1 MIDDRRSHFRHG
13 QDARGDHF
21 REDMCSAS
29 VACVVDLLAIGIEDQ
44 VEVLILEVGRE
55 GRCREGAEPAARDVQ
70 GIAEHDAGTASDAQ
84 SGIGTGADAD
94 HDAAQSFAGGL
105 GVFEQLRHRGH
116 QSLAN
121 LGLFPSAYFIPEWV
135 SGTAS
140 LRNHR
145 DCEKTSKSRRRDRA
159 ILKRG
164 EISYSVTRKLS
175 DLEYFYEKMYLPL
188 IEQKHGNSEFV
199 MTGEQMDSRLR
210 NDDAQLIMIHQGEQA
225 VGGSL
230 IIQENGLPRLYSQGV
245 LNNDKNLMRLGVGTA
260 IYLYSF
266 DYLLN
271 EGYSRVNMGWSR
283 ALLTDGSLYFKQRF
297 GLVVQNTSPIGHF
310 LKHAPESRAASE
322 CLAQTGF
329 LQHLRGK
336 TSAVLFGASDSDR
349 DAGLVAQKKMQCES
363 MGIDQV
369 TTIDLKRS
377 KQGSAYRKLQEKRG

>member
-1 MIDDRRSHFRHG
+1 MGKNSRK
-13 QDARGDHF
+13 AT
-21 REDMCSAS
+21 S
-29 VACVVDLLAIGIEDQ
+29 VLKAIRFPFWAFLFH
-44 VEVLILEVGRE
+44 VTVLNGKPRYGGGKIRVLY
-55 GRCREGAEPAARDVQ
+55 
-70 GIAEHDAGTASDAQ
+70 AGTKPFLHYFKEMTFSEPPAEEF
-84 SGIGTGADAD
+84 IGSYKIYEMSRVSKKLSCD
-94 HDAAQSFAGGL
+94 L
-105 GVFEQLRHRGH
+105 EIYRGH

-140 LRNHR
+140 LRNQR
-145 DCEKTSKSRRRDRA
+145 DCENTSKSRRRDRA
-159 ILKRG
+159 LLGRG

-199 MTGEQMDSRLR
+199 MTREQMNSRLR
-210 NDDAQLIMIHQGEQA
+210 NDDARLIMIYHGEKA

-297 GLVVQNTSPIGHF
+297 GLEIQNTSPIGHF
-310 LKHAPESRAASE
+310 LKHAPESQPASE

-329 LQHLRGK
+329 LQHLRGE

-349 DAGLVAQKKMQCES
+349 DAGLIAQKKIQCES

-377 KQGSAYRKLQEKRG
+377 KQASAYRELQEKNG